1 MKQNVSETESNQHFR
16 EKCKNMSTERLYLM
30 LPSRHAHLHLILIL
44 PVTIFELLQQHT
56 KYYSPLLVN
65 PINKNC
71 CKELCHVAESLGPSL
86 KTSPWT
92 KTSLVVCENQSFFLL
107 FQDVATL
114 IKIQCA
120 FFVTFHSMPKY
131 F

>member
-1 MKQNVSETESNQHFR
+1 MKQNVSETESNWHFR
-16 EKCKNMSTERLYLM
+16 KKCKNMSTKQLYLM

-92 KTSLVVCENQSFFLL
+92 KTSLVVCENWSFFLL
-107 FQDVATL
+107 FQNVATL
-114 IKIQCA
+114 IKSQCA